1 MIIVI
6 GATSFIG
13 VHTVTEL
20 VNQGCEILVHQAN
33 KFMLSTIRKV
43 CILPKDKFYVDLEN
57 IGIRY
62 DLIERHDS
70 RKTGGC

>member
-20 VNQGCEILVHQAN
+20 VRQGCEILLTGLCFLFGTLYQRRTCHTNRSSWHNGVESGYQPQ
-33 KFMLSTIRKV
+33 LSWHKGKIA
-43 CILPKDKFYVDLEN
+43 
-57 IGIRY
+57 G
-62 DLIERHDS
+62 
-70 RKTGGC
+70 